1 LIATNITTTVAVI
14 IAIVFIGGW
23 LVYGALNL
31 RAGRKEVGS
40 EIELAANRKQYY
52 DDEYLEGPK
61 LERTQLLG
69 VLLLAVLT
77 IGLPIYWIL
86 EPGRQKGNQAGW
98 DARFVRKG
106 AALFDVTANGGFNCA
121 GCHGGMKAGGGGA
134 PYTLTDPNTGEIKA
148 VTWNAPALDTV
159 LYRYSADEVRFVLT
173 YGRPFSPMSAWGV
186 DGGGPMNDQQIDWL
200 VAYIKSIQL
209 PPVGCKA
216 GATTFDIRRGPQF
229 GNRDITPA
237 DPAVCDGGHV
247 ASDLSTALQQQAEA
261 DVASG
266 KYKSIGEALFSSTY
280 KAGSF
285 SCARCHTRGWSYG
298 DPKQTGG
305 GALGPNLTGGS
316 VDRQCVTKEELTAFL
331 KVGSHYGAKYCEN
344 GQGSGRMPGF
354 GGILTDQQLQA
365 IANYVRGL

>member
-1 LIATNITTTVAVI
+1 LIATNITTTVAVVF
-14 IAIVFIGGW
+14 AIVFIGGW

-31 RAGRKEVGS
+31 RQGRAEVGS
-40 EIELAANRKQYY
+40 EIELAANRKKYY
-52 DDEYLEGPK
+52 DDEVLEGPK
-61 LERTQLLG
+61 LERTQVLG
-69 VLLLAVLT
+69 VLMLAVVT
-77 IGLPIYWIL
+77 IGLPLYWIL
-86 EPGRQKGNQAGW
+86 EPARQRGSINGW
-98 DARFVRKG
+98 EKKFERKG

-121 GCHGGMKAGGGGA
+121 GCHGGMKATGGGA
-134 PYTLTDPNTGEIKA
+134 PYTLTDPNTGEVKA
-148 VTWNAPALDTV
+148 VNWNAPALDTV

-209 PPVGCKA
+209 KPEKCKA
-216 GATTFDIRRGPQF
+216 TTLFDTRRGAQF
-229 GNRDITPA
+229 GNRDNNPS
-237 DPAVCDGGHV
+237 DPAVCDGGKV
-247 ASDLSTALQQQAEA
+247 ASTVSEELQKSAEA
-261 DVASG
+261 DVAAG
-266 KYKSIGEALFSSTY
+266 KYKTIGEALFNSSY

-316 VDRQCVTKEELTAFL
+316 VTRQCVTNEQLLAFL
-331 KVGSHYGAKYCEN
+331 RIGSHYGAKYCEN

-365 IANYVRGL
+365 IVDYVRGL